1 MLVGEFAPALRP
13 IAWSQRKETYI
24 ACHHFCG
31 AALLVLLVD
40 PVADD
45 ELSFDIDPRLAA
57 GLRLPFPQGLP
68 TLEPGATQS
77 FFATRPNGLCTTP
90 GFPKKNSPRSDRLWY
105 ASLRHPGRVAPPT

>member
-40 PVADD
+40 PFADD
-45 ELSFDIDPRLAA
+45 ELSFDIDPRTLPQVCSFRFRKLSPHLDPAPRCLYFPPAPTALA
-57 GLRLPFPQGLP
+57 RLLCFQRVLP
-68 TLEPGATQS
+68 HVLPS
-77 FFATRPNGLCTTP
+77 FG
-90 GFPKKNSPRSDRLWY
+90 SP
-105 ASLRHPGRVAPPT
+105 T